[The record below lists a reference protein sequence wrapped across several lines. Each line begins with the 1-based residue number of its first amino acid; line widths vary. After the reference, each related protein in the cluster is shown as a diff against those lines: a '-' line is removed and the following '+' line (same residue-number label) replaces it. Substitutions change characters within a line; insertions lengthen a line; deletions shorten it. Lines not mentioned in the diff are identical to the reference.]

1 MYLASSWK
9 CLPVCVQEAERQR
22 QEDAR
27 EDFPANRGWSFIE
40 AAHWIDINQKNPP
53 ISTRIPYDSIGF
65 HAKNYSMVM
74 LQAIFPTTV
83 SACSFDDGFVGAETR
98 CCDIWST
105 TFRKQKNGC
114 IPSCE
119 RSHIPCSKASSK
131 MMFLFLRWKNVSSLE
146 GVIGIFLMPRRF
158 GERPQA
164 TVPSCYL
171 DECQQLFL
179 WKKGFRLDGFFG
191 KGTFTQKKAI
201 CINLFI
207 WNFKLVSLSS
217 QPNGSQLGSH
227 SGQSLIFRYN
237 KV

>member
-1 MYLASSWK
+1 MESKAGFFSCSLVNIGHVPCATWK
-9 CLPVCVQEAERQR
+9 CLPACVQEAERQR

-40 AAHWIDINQKNPP
+40 AAHWTERDQPKTSTHKCKNSIWFHWLPCKELFYGHVAGNFP
-53 ISTRIPYDSIGF
+53 NNSFSLQLWWWVCRCRNTLLRYDPQ
-65 HAKNYSMVM
+65 HLENK
-74 LQAIFPTTV
+74 
-83 SACSFDDGFVGAETR
+83 
-98 CCDIWST
+98 
-105 TFRKQKNGC
+105 KNGC

-131 MMFLFLRWKNVSSLE
+131 MMFSFSSGGKNVSSLE

-207 WNFKLVSLSS
+207 WNFKLVSLSRS
-217 QPNGSQLGSH
+217 A
-227 SGQSLIFRYN
+227 
-237 KV
+237 